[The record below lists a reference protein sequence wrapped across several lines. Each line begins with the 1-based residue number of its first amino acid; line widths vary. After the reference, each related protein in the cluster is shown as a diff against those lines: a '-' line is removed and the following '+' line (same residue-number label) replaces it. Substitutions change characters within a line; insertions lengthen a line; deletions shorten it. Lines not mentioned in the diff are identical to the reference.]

1 MSDHQYSP
9 KNCSILLKLLEIQ
22 SIKNDI
28 SGAGESWKTTIGKKA
43 EVRWHGCT
51 QRENKRAG
59 HVILAK
65 TSIMILI
72 QVNKCLCPFPLLSH
86 WIFIN
91 NFSFIYFECRLSLM
105 ICTEALLYC
114 RESIEKRVS
123 TLNCCGRKICR
134 HYTSSP
140 AWTEYWSAKS
150 CHNVKS
156 LNCRRFVSIMLYSSH
171 AQNAGQ

>member
-1 MSDHQYSP
+1 MTWMHTEGKQKSWDVLFWLKHLLWSYS
-9 KNCSILLKLLEIQ
+9 KWAKLKQ
-22 SIKNDI
+22 GNASK
-28 SGAGESWKTTIGKKA
+28 S
-43 EVRWHGCT
+43 
-51 QRENKRAG
+51 
-59 HVILAK
+59 
-65 TSIMILI
+65 

-123 TLNCCGRKICR
+123 TLNCCGRKFCR

-150 CHNVKS
+150 CHNSSLGTRVKS

-171 AQNAGQ
+171 AQNAGR